1 MKRIVF
7 LLFFVSSLCKAQ
19 IPTRLIENP
28 GFELPS
34 LGCTNCYN
42 LYPQASVPGWSTT
55 DPSGQIEIWGN
66 NFQSRPSH
74 SGSQF
79 AEINANNPSFLYQ
92 ELCLAANEVVNYSI
106 WYLKRTTNTEQ
117 MRAQLTDVNNAVISQ
132 SPILTATT
140 SWTNITGTLTNNG
153 TAGTRRIGFVAVTG
167 GSTGN
172 LIDDITISIRP
183 IISLNSITSSTVQEG
198 QQTIILVHVNG
209 VLKSSATV
217 AFNFSGTSTPG
228 SDYTIGTPTRGS
240 ITTSGND
247 FILTLPAGD
256 YSPNVTTG
264 TQAGV
269 IAIPV
274 NTTIDGLSEPS
285 ETFTYVIGSISGG
298 GNGNTSL
305 DLVSSISGIG
315 ANCSAPVNSLT
326 GTITNYS
333 PLPVEMCEMKIECLN
348 SRIIMDWITCSESNS
363 DFFSIQRSGDLS
375 SWEEIGRVKAAG
387 YSSSVNYYSFNT
399 REDLYSDYYRL
410 VQYDFNGNNK
420 SYLFGK
426 NPCKKKVLLIKDEKY
441 IRIITDEILFLS
453 VYNLLG
459 QKENTYLIETDT
471 NILLSPGF
479 YLYELRNSKDAIIKK
494 GKAIF

>member
-117 MRAQLTDVNNAVISQ
+117 MRAQLTDVNNVVISQ

-256 YSPNVTTG
+256 YSPNITTG
-264 TQAGV
+264 TQTGV

-274 NTTIDGLSEPS
+274 NTTIDGISEPS
-285 ETFTYVIGSISGG
+285 ETFTYAIGSISGG

-333 PLPVEMCEMKIECLN
+333 PLPVEMCQMQIRCLN
-348 SRIIMDWITCSESNS
+348 SEVLMKWATCSESNS
-363 DFFSIQRSGDLS
+363 DYFLVQRSTDMYNWVDL
-375 SWEEIGRVKAAG
+375 GRIKAAG
-387 YSSSVNYYSFNT
+387 YSSYINYYSFTTN
-399 REDLYSDYYRL
+399 ENPYYSYYRL
-410 VQYDFNGNNK
+410 AQYDFDGNNK
-420 SYLFGK
+420 MYFFGK
-426 NPCKKKVLLIKDEKY
+426 DNCQKRIFVIKEEKF
-441 IRIITDEILFLS
+441 IRIITDEVLFLT
-453 VYNLLG
+453 VYNSIG
-459 QKENTYLIETDT
+459 EKEMFYVIESDVD
-471 NILLSPGF
+471 ISLSQGF
-479 YLYELRNSKDAIIKK
+479 YLYELRDLKGVVIKK
-494 GKAIF
+494 GKVIF